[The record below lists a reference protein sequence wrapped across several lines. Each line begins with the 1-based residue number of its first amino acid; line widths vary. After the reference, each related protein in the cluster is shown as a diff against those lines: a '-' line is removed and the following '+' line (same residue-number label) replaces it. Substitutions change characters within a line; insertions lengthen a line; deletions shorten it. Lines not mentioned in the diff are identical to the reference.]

1 MHCDWFIV
9 PLLLGDLL
17 TLYRWGVGVG
27 KGENR
32 VSSSFFLFSRSA
44 LASAKVHQEKKNRFV
59 ERLCR
64 YGKVQR
70 QLAIGK
76 SLLEGGGTFDHQVK
90 IALF

>member
-9 PLLLGDLL
+9 LLLLGDLL

-32 VSSSFFLFSRSA
+32 VSSSSFFSRAPRS
-44 LASAKVHQEKKNRFV
+44 LLQKFIRKKKNRFV

-76 SLLEGGGTFDHQVK
+76 TLLEGGGTFDHQVK